1 MNRLRKINQRRLA
14 NTKYTNIVS
23 NETVLADFEKEIGE
37 KNKKYYK
44 KSTTNN
50 IDLETDGY
58 TGFYFMKAN
67 NDESKPIKKDEIY
80 AIEIHTF
87 YKKLPEEV
95 LKEENEKLYNKN
107 ENNYERRRKLNS
119 IIKILNTLPTIKTL
133 IYKAT
138 FKNSNIPNKLDF
150 DAPIIT
156 HSCIDNISPGEILD
170 EIGINPDNS
179 SSFQH
184 FTFNNK
190 YMIILSGATSIS
202 TAILMLNAP
211 GNIIDKA

>member
-1 MNRLRKINQRRLA
+1 VKQRRLA
-14 NTKYTNIVS
+14 NTKYTDIVP
-23 NETVLADFEKEIGE
+23 NETVLIDFEKEIGKE
-37 KNKKYYK
+37 NKKYYK
-44 KSTTNN
+44 KSTTDNL
-50 IDLETDGY
+50 DLKINGY
-58 TGFYFMKAN
+58 TGFYFMVAN
-67 NDESKPIKKDEIY
+67 EDKTKPINKDEIY

-87 YKKLPEEV
+87 YKKEPEEV
-95 LKEENEKLYNKN
+95 LKEENKNLYNKN
-107 ENNYERRRKLNS
+107 ENNYERRKKLNS
-119 IIKILNTLPTIKTL
+119 IIKILNTLPTMKTL

-150 DAPIIT
+150 NSPIIT
-156 HSCIDNISPGEILD
+156 HSSIDNTSPGEILN

-190 YMIILSGATSIS
+190 DMIILSGATTIS
-202 TAILMLNAP
+202 SVILMLTAP